1 MCSLRDAYEAIIR
14 TDAIVIGVS
23 KDSVDSH
30 LRFKESWSLP
40 FHLASDQ
47 EGRVMRMYDVLRRW
61 GLGTSRITY
70 LIDKAGIIRDAY
82 HHEVRIGRHVS
93 DVLKGLDELT

>member
-1 MCSLRDAYEAIIR
+1 MGGLRDSHEAIENS
-14 TDAIVIGVS
+14 DAIVIGVS

-30 LRFKESWSLP
+30 VRFRESGSLP
-40 FHLASDQ
+40 FHLVSDP

-70 LIDKAGIIRDAY
+70 LIDKAGIIRGVY
-82 HHEVRIGRHVS
+82 HHEVRIGKHVR
-93 DVLKGLDELT
+93 DVLAGLAELT